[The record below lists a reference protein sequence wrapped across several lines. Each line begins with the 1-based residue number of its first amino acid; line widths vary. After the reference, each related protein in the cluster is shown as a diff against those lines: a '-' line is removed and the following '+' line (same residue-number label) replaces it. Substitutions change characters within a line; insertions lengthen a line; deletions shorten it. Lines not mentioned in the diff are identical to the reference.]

1 MMTDETKAPADFKHW
16 PTLKTATAEM
26 KTEDKMKLFK
36 QLLPLLLVVT
46 CSGLALNALFG
57 GSAAFEQ
64 EVEDFEEDEEA
75 EAEAEAKAETEE
87 EDEDEEISLLEEVL
101 GKELETDKEEFDKE
115 DEDEVDEEDEEEF
128 YEEDK
133 EENDEEDEEE
143 FDEEDEEEEEEHTS
157 ALEEEGDDY
166 EDFRTF

>member
-57 GSAAFEQ
+57 GSTAFEQ

-128 YEEDK
+128 
-133 EENDEEDEEE
+133 DEEDEEE
-143 FDEEDEEEEEEHTS
+143 FDEEDEEEFDEEDEEEFDEED
-157 ALEEEGDDY
+157 EEEFNK
-166 EDFRTF
+166 EDEDEE